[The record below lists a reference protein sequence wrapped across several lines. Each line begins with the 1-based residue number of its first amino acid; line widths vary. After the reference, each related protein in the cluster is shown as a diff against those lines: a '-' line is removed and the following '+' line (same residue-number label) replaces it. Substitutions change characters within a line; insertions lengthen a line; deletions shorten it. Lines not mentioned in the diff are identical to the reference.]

1 MKKLL
6 FVFAAAT
13 TLSTSFAQK
22 EVKYK
27 DAKIET
33 EYVTINATDAV
44 SNDAYTKFK
53 LKITNKT
60 NDYIIFKPE
69 ESKLIINGNT
79 LVPKER
85 WLILEPNESGSRV
98 IDFKGSNFYTAKNYT
113 YVLDGLYKASL
124 NGNSIPA
131 PDFKLPPSQ
140 NEFKAG
146 NFTCTLLN
154 VSKKTDK
161 TAAKFKCSYNGDKI
175 GFINP
180 DKAAAKM
187 PDGSEWAIKNS
198 KVKPSLLKNGEDD
211 NFVLVWEDIAGGKS
225 MDMQLVNMII
235 LWHDAFSESAPEKIK
250 NISFEMQD
258 VLNPNT
264 SAQSSPPV
272 KTVEEPAVTTTKQA
286 DESLYRGSG
295 DPLKGLNIAKSKEM
309 VIGNYYAVVIGIDKY
324 KGKWPPL
331 QNAVND
337 AKAIET
343 TLKAKYKF
351 DYFHVLYNEQATRK
365 SVISELE
372 WLAANAKEND
382 NVFIY
387 YSGHGEY
394 KQDLNKG
401 FWVPVDAMSTST
413 ADYISNNDIQT
424 YITGIKSK
432 HTLLVSDACFSG
444 DIFRGNTISVPFED
458 SEKYYKEVQGLS
470 SRQAMTSGG
479 IEPVMDGGKN
489 GHSVFAY
496 YLLKSLNENQSKY
509 YDVGQLYNQIKIPV
523 VNNSDQTPKLS
534 PVKDTGDEGGQF
546 IFIKK

>member
-1 MKKLL
+1 MKKSLITGLILL
-6 FVFAAAT
+6 AASVVFSQKSNLIFFT
-13 TLSTSFAQK
+13 EHGEPFTVKLNGISYNSTPQTNVKVENLNPGTYSANIKFSDTAFSDVVEK
-22 EVKYK
+22 IKLEASLEITYMVKYS
-27 DAKIET
+27 A
-33 EYVTINATDAV
+33 
-44 SNDAYTKFK
+44 
-53 LKITNKT
+53 
-60 NDYIIFKPE
+60 
-69 ESKLIINGNT
+69 NT
-79 LVPKER
+79 LGKGAKKLSKDLFSVQPK
-85 WLILEPNESGSRV
+85 SV
-98 IDFKGSNFYTAKNYT
+98 IKDEKQEIDNSPGKY
-113 YVLDGLYKASL
+113 SL
-124 NGNSIPA
+124 VV
-131 PDFKLPPSQ
+131 Q
-140 NEFKAG
+140 
-146 NFTCTLLN
+146 
-154 VSKKTDK
+154 
-161 TAAKFKCSYNGDKI
+161 
-175 GFINP
+175 
-180 DKAAAKM
+180 
-187 PDGSEWAIKNS
+187 S
-198 KVKPSLLKNGEDD
+198 KVKITTSGPATTVAS
-211 NFVLVWEDIAGGKS
+211 
-225 MDMQLVNMII
+225 
-235 LWHDAFSESAPEKIK
+235 
-250 NISFEMQD
+250 
-258 VLNPNT
+258 NP
-264 SAQSSPPV
+264 
-272 KTVEEPAVTTTKQA
+272 TTTTVTSNNAPTPDQ
-286 DESLYRGSG
+286 SQVQYRGSG
-295 DPLKGLNIAKSKEM
+295 DPLKGLNVAKAKEM

-351 DYFHVLYNEQATRK
+351 DYFHSLYNEQATRK
-365 SVISELE
+365 AVIAELE

-394 KQDLNKG
+394 KQEMNKG
-401 FWVPVDAMSTST
+401 FWVPVDALASTT

-458 SEKYYKEVQGLS
+458 SEKYYKEVHGLA

-509 YDVGQLYNQIKIPV
+509 YDIGQLYNQIKIPV
-523 VNNSDQTPKLS
+523 VNNSEQTPKLS